1 MIPYEKEVDIDNKLN
16 NYLKIAGIIN
26 NVFRPQ
32 KILNVK
38 RIKLY
43 STLPLP
49 TLLCGSENWT
59 ITARNT
65 RRITAIKM
73 KCMEKTAGYIWMDY
87 KINIEIAKELIII
100 PVLDK
105 IQDNRRN
112 FSKLKFIE
120 WNLSCVTS
128 LWVHQCYSPY
138 LKKTESVIACSLA
151 VFITTLL
158 KTVIITE
165 LHFHWRWTWEN
176 LESIL
181 LAFALPTTHLTWR
194 YSGLNLRPHDEEPAS
209 FQSLSYI
216 VASMQFSLSKLAFSL
231 HILIYDHLCKVIC
244 THQAS
249 LCWLLYTLV
258 VCYKPQKETGLF
270 MLFYFFFPVLTIAD
284 TDIHFKFVSNLWEV
298 LSFFETC
305 KVKMPFLSVIPTTRC
320 IQQNAKLE
328 VLWKWR
334 WKSSGMWV
342 HVIWQSLWLLCA
354 GYMAGIIVRNY
365 VHGAVGSQRKDHLN
379 LNTGRTCAILQ
390 LESRDS
396 AFWDSKCHSNLNR
409 K

>member
-1 MIPYEKEVDIDNKLN
+1 LIPYEKEVDIDNKLN

-120 WNLSCVTS
+120 
-128 LWVHQCYSPY
+128 
-138 LKKTESVIACSLA
+138 
-151 VFITTLL
+151 
-158 KTVIITE
+158 
-165 LHFHWRWTWEN
+165 
-176 LESIL
+176 
-181 LAFALPTTHLTWR
+181 
-194 YSGLNLRPHDEEPAS
+194 
-209 FQSLSYI
+209 
-216 VASMQFSLSKLAFSL
+216 
-231 HILIYDHLCKVIC
+231 
-244 THQAS
+244 
-249 LCWLLYTLV
+249 
-258 VCYKPQKETGLF
+258 
-270 MLFYFFFPVLTIAD
+270 
-284 TDIHFKFVSNLWEV
+284 
-298 LSFFETC
+298 
-305 KVKMPFLSVIPTTRC
+305 
-320 IQQNAKLE
+320 
-328 VLWKWR
+328 
-334 WKSSGMWV
+334 
-342 HVIWQSLWLLCA
+342 
-354 GYMAGIIVRNY
+354 
-365 VHGAVGSQRKDHLN
+365 
-379 LNTGRTCAILQ
+379 
-390 LESRDS
+390 
-396 AFWDSKCHSNLNR
+396 
-409 K
+409 